1 MVETNQTPN
10 VLIVDDEANILKTMA
25 ICLKDLGYNMT
36 TIQKPQEVHDAIIK
50 QTFDLAFV
58 DLKMQPIDGMEVLST
73 IKQKSPRTTVIIIT
87 AHGSIDSAVEAI
99 KNGAYNYIQKP
110 FDFIELQIIAQ
121 KALEFHRLTSEV
133 KHLREQAAQIK
144 DSGNIITQNEKML
157 EMIDLTKRVAASE
170 ISVLIEGESGTG
182 KELYAHLIYSNSD
195 RSDKPFIK
203 INCAALPENLL
214 ESELFGHLKGAF
226 TGALKDR
233 TGRFEEANGG
243 TILLDE
249 IAEISPALQAK
260 LLRVL
265 QQKEFERIGENR
277 TRKVNVRIIAA
288 TNRNLEEA
296 IKEGT
301 FRKDLFYRLNA
312 VRIQLLP
319 LRDRPEDINLLIGY
333 FINKICPDEN
343 ITITPD
349 ALKALKRYR
358 WSGNVRELENTME
371 RAVLLAKDG
380 IIKLNDLPEEMRSTQ
395 TSLDE
400 LQTLEEIEKLHIKK
414 VLQIADDLNQAAQIL
429 GIDPATLWRKRKR
442 YNL

>member
-1 MVETNQTPN
+1 MIETSQTPS

-36 TIQKPQEVHDAIIK
+36 TIQKPQEVHEVIIK

-58 DLKMQPIDGMEVLST
+58 DLKMQPIDGMEVLSI
-73 IKQKSPRTTVIIIT
+73 IKQKSPSTTVIIIT
-87 AHGSIDSAVEAI
+87 AHGSIENAVEAI

-121 KALEFHRLTSEV
+121 KALEFHRLTKEV
-133 KHLREQAAQIK
+133 KHLREQATQIK
-144 DSGNIITQNEKML
+144 DSGNIITQNVKML
-157 EMIDLTKRVAASE
+157 EMIDLAKRVAVSE
-170 ISVLIEGESGTG
+170 LSVLIEGESGTG

-214 ESELFGHLKGAF
+214 ESELFGHVKGAF
-226 TGALKDR
+226 TGALRDR
-233 TGRFEEANGG
+233 TGRFEEADGG
-243 TILLDE
+243 TIFLDE
-249 IAEISPALQAK
+249 ITEISPALQAK
-260 LLRVL
+260 LLRLL
-265 QQKEFERIGENR
+265 QQKEFERVGENS
-277 TRKVNVRIIAA
+277 TKKVNVRVIAA

-296 IKEGT
+296 IKEGV

-319 LRDRPEDINLLIGY
+319 LRERPEDINLLIGH
-333 FINKICPDEN
+333 FLQKICGDEN
-343 ITITPD
+343 ITINPD
-349 ALKALKRYR
+349 ALKALKQYR

-371 RAVLLAKDG
+371 RAVLLAKDD
-380 IIKLNDLPEEMRSTQ
+380 IIKLNDLPEEIRSAQVT
-395 TSLDE
+395 TDE
-400 LQTLEEIEKLHIKK
+400 LQSLEEIEKLHIKK
-414 VLQIADDLNQAAQIL
+414 VLQIAGDLNQAAQIL

>member
-25 ICLKDLGYNMT
+25 ICLKDLGYNIT
-36 TIQKPQEVHDAIIK
+36 TIQKPQEVQDTIIK
-50 QTFDLAFV
+50 QTYDLAFI
-58 DLKMQPIDGMEVLST
+58 DLKMQPIDGMEVLSV
-73 IKQKSPRTTVIIIT
+73 IKQKSPGTTVIIIT

-110 FDFIELQIIAQ
+110 FDFIELQIFAR
-121 KALEFHRLTSEV
+121 KALEFHLLSNEV
-133 KHLREQAAQIK
+133 NQLRKQTVQIK

-157 EMIDLTKRVAASE
+157 EMIDLAKRVAASE

-182 KELYAHLIYSNSD
+182 KELYAHLIYSESD
-195 RSDKPFIK
+195 RSDKSFVK

-214 ESELFGHLKGAF
+214 ESELFGHVKGAF

-233 TGRFEEANGG
+233 IGRFEEADGG
-243 TILLDE
+243 TIFLDE

-265 QQKEFERIGENR
+265 QQKEFERVGENI
-277 TRKVNVRIIAA
+277 TKKVDVRIIAA

-296 IKEGT
+296 IKEGI

-319 LRDRPEDINLLIGY
+319 LRERPEDINLLIGH
-333 FINKICPDEN
+333 FIKKICGDEN
-343 ITITPD
+343 ITIYPD

-358 WSGNVRELENTME
+358 WSGNVRELENVMQ
-371 RAVLLAKDG
+371 RAMLLAKDG
-380 IIKLNDLPEEMRSTQ
+380 IIELNDLPEEIRSIQ
-395 TSLDE
+395 TDSAE

>member
-1 MVETNQTPN
+1 MIETSQTPS

-36 TIQKPQEVHDAIIK
+36 TIQKPQEVHEVIIK

-58 DLKMQPIDGMEVLST
+58 DLKMQPIDGMEVLSI
-73 IKQKSPRTTVIIIT
+73 IKQKSPSTTVIIIT
-87 AHGSIDSAVEAI
+87 AHGSIENAVEAI

-144 DSGNIITQNEKML
+144 DSGNIITQNVKML
-157 EMIDLTKRVAASE
+157 EMIDLAKRVAVSE
-170 ISVLIEGESGTG
+170 LSVLIEGESGTG

-214 ESELFGHLKGAF
+214 ESELFGHVKGAF
-226 TGALKDR
+226 TGALRDR
-233 TGRFEEANGG
+233 TGRFEEADGG
-243 TILLDE
+243 TIFLDE
-249 IAEISPALQAK
+249 ITEISPALQAK
-260 LLRVL
+260 LLRLL
-265 QQKEFERIGENR
+265 QQKEFERVGENS
-277 TRKVNVRIIAA
+277 TKKVNVRVIAA

-296 IKEGT
+296 IKEGV

-319 LRDRPEDINLLIGY
+319 LRERHEDINLLIGH
-333 FINKICPDEN
+333 FLQKICGDEN
-343 ITITPD
+343 ITINPD
-349 ALKALKRYR
+349 ALKALKQYR

-371 RAVLLAKDG
+371 RAVLLAKDD
-380 IIKLNDLPEEMRSTQ
+380 IIKLNDLPEEIRSAQVT
-395 TSLDE
+395 TDE
-400 LQTLEEIEKLHIKK
+400 LQSLEEIEKLHIKK
-414 VLQIADDLNQAAQIL
+414 VLQIAGDLNQAAQIL